1 MCSDAWQFLSSFQ
14 LKLSYLWTLGT
25 SSSWLLCHF
34 DITLIVFDRF
44 LAIWYDKM
52 FQYNF
57 CHRFGI
63 CHSFKESW
71 FSFSGKWHFI
81 ITISYAIGWV
91 GQYFWSLIVVR
102 TRNFI
107 FLRWNISWVHSDISN
122 PNSGLWGLFFNLFYI
137 TPESPLSISRILVWF
152 SKT

>member
-1 MCSDAWQFLSSFQ
+1 MNTGNLFKLTSVSFWHN
-14 LKLSYLWTLGT
+14 SNCLW
-25 SSSWLLCHF
+25 S
-34 DITLIVFDRF
+34 I

-52 FQYNF
+52 FQDNF

-63 CHSFKESW
+63 CHFFKESW

-102 TRNFI
+102 TRKYIYIFLKKYI
-107 FLRWNISWVHSDISN
+107 FLRWNISRVHSDISN
-122 PNSGLWGLFFNLFYI
+122 PNSRLWELFFNLFYI
-137 TPESPLSISRILVWF
+137 TPESPLSIPRILVWF

>member
-1 MCSDAWQFLSSFQ
+1 MNTGNLFKLTSVSFWHN
-14 LKLSYLWTLGT
+14 SNCLW
-25 SSSWLLCHF
+25 S
-34 DITLIVFDRF
+34 I

-52 FQYNF
+52 FQDNF

-63 CHSFKESW
+63 CHFFKESW

-102 TRNFI
+102 TRKYTYIFLKKYI
-107 FLRWNISWVHSDISN
+107 FLRWNISRVHSDISN
-122 PNSGLWGLFFNLFYI
+122 PNSRLWELFFNLFYI
-137 TPESPLSISRILVWF
+137 TPESPLSIPRILVWF

>member
-1 MCSDAWQFLSSFQ
+1 MNTGNLFKLTSVSFWHN
-14 LKLSYLWTLGT
+14 SNCLW
-25 SSSWLLCHF
+25 S
-34 DITLIVFDRF
+34 I

-52 FQYNF
+52 FQDNF

-63 CHSFKESW
+63 CHFFKESW

-102 TRNFI
+102 TRKYTYIFLKKYI

-122 PNSGLWGLFFNLFYI
+122 PNSRLWELFFNLFYI
-137 TPESPLSISRILVWF
+137 TPESPLSIPRILVWF

>member
-1 MCSDAWQFLSSFQ
+1 MNTGNLFKLTSVSFWHN
-14 LKLSYLWTLGT
+14 SNCLW
-25 SSSWLLCHF
+25 S
-34 DITLIVFDRF
+34 I

-52 FQYNF
+52 FQDNF

-63 CHSFKESW
+63 CHFFKESW

-102 TRNFI
+102 TRKYTYIFLKKYI
-107 FLRWNISWVHSDISN
+107 FLRWNISRVHSDISN
-122 PNSGLWGLFFNLFYI
+122 PNSRLWELFFNLFYI
-137 TPESPLSISRILVWF
+137 TPESPLSIPRILVWL

>member
-1 MCSDAWQFLSSFQ
+1 MNTGNLFKLTSVSFWHN
-14 LKLSYLWTLGT
+14 SNCLW
-25 SSSWLLCHF
+25 S
-34 DITLIVFDRF
+34 I

-52 FQYNF
+52 FQDNF

-63 CHSFKESW
+63 CHFFKESW

-102 TRNFI
+102 TRKYIYIFLKKYI

-122 PNSGLWGLFFNLFYI
+122 PNSRLWELFFNLFYI
-137 TPESPLSISRILVWF
+137 TPESPLSIPRILVWF